1 MYMRI
6 DYNFYISKLF
16 AMNHYPSW
24 IQINA
29 LFSQWYIGNPRGIV
43 RGRRVALRFNYIG
56 CSLRRG
62 VHVQT
67 HWWTCILYCFLQ
79 FFLLLYKVA
88 LGGRG
93 RNNWCNWWYR
103 VGDVNVPCNLLA
115 LLMLRHAGV
124 GGMLTFHVTCSRFW
138 CYATLGWGGMLTF
151 HVTCFLQRRERWLL
165 SVEITVP
172 SQKLPEASSSWDE
185 LIVWE
190 GAVQPTITLT
200 CWPRDAFCWNQAWWL
215 CWKHW
220 RFTDS
225 TGSAP

>member
-1 MYMRI
+1 MMYFCLNKKLYSKYTYIVYTYIYIERESKRVCVYIYICLCMYVCILYMYMRI

-88 LGGRG
+88 LGGEG
-93 RNNWCNWWYR
+93 QEQ
-103 VGDVNVPCNLLA
+103 
-115 LLMLRHAGV
+115 LM
-124 GGMLTFHVTCSRFW
+124 
-138 CYATLGWGGMLTF
+138 
-151 HVTCFLQRRERWLL
+151 
-165 SVEITVP
+165 
-172 SQKLPEASSSWDE
+172 
-185 LIVWE
+185 
-190 GAVQPTITLT
+190 
-200 CWPRDAFCWNQAWWL
+200 
-215 CWKHW
+215 
-220 RFTDS
+220 
-225 TGSAP
+225 